1 MRSSPGVE
9 LTAVRFINLIFFLVH
24 PNIHV
29 SGVGTG
35 KGGRGK
41 FSTANKNEAR
51 SFFAQAFF
59 ALEKTRSAGASS
71 AVADDD
77 ADDVRSEHC
86 EAVLEGNGRGEPLT
100 TVVMELKAKARQKRP
115 PRMAQIG
122 CRLSMYSA
130 DECQG
135 ACRPRN
141 AASSP
146 TAALFLF

>member
-77 ADDVRSEHC
+77 ADDGTAHLR
-86 EAVLEGNGRGEPLT
+86 LGFTFTLFTKYFLT
-100 TVVMELKAKARQKRP
+100 SLC
-115 PRMAQIG
+115 I
-122 CRLSMYSA
+122 CS
-130 DECQG
+130 
-135 ACRPRN
+135 
-141 AASSP
+141 SSP
-146 TAALFLF
+146 